1 MMPADDRRRTRQR
14 MKPEQRLDQLL
25 PLTSGQLERLDEL
38 IETLMELRDILD
50 GDPDREGFS
59 NDGDPAFPGDP
70 LAEAELP
77 FYSPEA
83 GPGDAADAEE
93 EPDEAS
99 VAGDPSYIWVTTRS
113 GRLRMA

>member
-1 MMPADDRRRTRQR
+1 MMPAEQRERLHRR

-25 PLTSGQLERLDEL
+25 PLTSGQLERLDHL

-50 GDPDREGFS
+50 GDVDREGFS

-77 FYSPEA
+77 FYCPEA
-83 GPGDAADAEE
+83 GPGDAVDAEE
-93 EPDEAS
+93 EPAEDS
-99 VAGDPSYIWVTTRS
+99 DAGEPSYNWVTTRS
-113 GRLRMA
+113 GRLRMV